1 MVKGVCKMFKGDR
14 LKLLREEK
22 NMTQLELGKVFSIS
36 HATINRYENSQRQP
50 DTELISKLSE
60 FFNVTT
66 DYLLGRNDVRNNTES
81 ISEAIKDD
89 QDLFNFWETLKDRPD
104 LQLLF
109 KQTKNLT
116 NKDIKQILKIIK
128 TFEDEEDSND

>member
-1 MVKGVCKMFKGDR
+1 MFKGDR

-22 NMTQLELGKVFSIS
+22 NMTQLELGNVFSIS

>member
-1 MVKGVCKMFKGDR
+1 MFKGDR